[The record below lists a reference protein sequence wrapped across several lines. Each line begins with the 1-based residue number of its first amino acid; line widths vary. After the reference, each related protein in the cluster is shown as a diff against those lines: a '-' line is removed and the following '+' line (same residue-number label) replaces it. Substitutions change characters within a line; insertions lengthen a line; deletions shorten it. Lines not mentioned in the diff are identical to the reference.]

1 MFAKTIE
8 FSRHTVTKT
17 NEPELMRVEVE
28 KTRKAFQ
35 IGRDCGLFCVPDVLD
50 FDERKGVAVFER
62 IEGIAPI
69 YTAVPLGKEYNAL
82 AEFLGESLAVIH
94 ENLILPSD
102 MLLPLP
108 PEFVLPQNEVF
119 LHGDL
124 SVFNV
129 CVSNRWPPITI
140 LDWQMTGEHGG
151 KATFGTRYFDLMWFI
166 SNLLYRPT
174 TRYLFCNPVATVSRK
189 FLEAYFKTAKLEYK
203 ADEITSYAKHFF
215 KINLPVIKKI
225 SSRKRYILLPRSN
238 FLMKKFVKS
247 LSETM
252 P

>member
-1 MFAKTIE
+1 MFAKTTQ

-35 IGRDCGLFCVPDVLD
+35 IGRDCGLFYVPEVLD

-69 YTAVPLGKEYNAL
+69 YTEVPLGKEYNIL
-82 AEFLGESLAVIH
+82 AELLGESLAVIH
-94 ENLILPSD
+94 ENLILPCD

-108 PEFVLPQNEVF
+108 PEFALPQNEVF

-124 SVFNV
+124 SVYNV
-129 CVSNRWPPITI
+129 CVGKRWPPIVI
-140 LDWQMTGEHGG
+140 LDWQMTAVHGA
-151 KATFGTRYFDLMWFI
+151 KATFGTRYFDLMWFVN
-166 SNLLYRPT
+166 NLLYRPT
-174 TRYLFCNPVATVSRK
+174 IRYLIGNPIASVSRK
-189 FLEAYFKTAKLEYK
+189 FLETYFKTARLEYK

-215 KINLPVIKKI
+215 DVKMPL
-225 SSRKRYILLPRSN
+225 RKQHSNRMTRFLLPRSN
-238 FLMKKFVKS
+238 VLTEKFIGS
-247 LSETM
+247 LSEIM
-252 P
+252 L